1 VHSIGGDTPD
11 EDRKAA
17 DVRKLNRILA
27 ATTALA
33 LATAGVVA
41 APPAQAADSLVIW
54 SDPAHAPVLEQLL
67 AKGYQGTPV
76 TVIAKDPATV
86 RNELSTVR
94 PADAPDVVW
103 GDLAW
108 TGELAS
114 AELIVPVPMTKKRR
128 ALFRG
133 NVLAGSNV
141 GGERYGVPVQISNLA
156 LVTNTALVPQQPTT
170 FKALSDLALKLKK
183 EKKVKVPFAV
193 AQSEGTSP
201 WSTYPMFS
209 GLGGYLFGKASNGSL
224 NVQDV
229 GLANKK
235 FLGNSGQI
243 NTWNADLLIKSS
255 LTLERA
261 RTVFKKGK
269 SPFFLAGPEDLG
281 YLLDLGFAYRIGSL
295 PPMVSGIKPVP
306 LLTVHGLMVTRF
318 AAKHDLEQ
326 QALALVGKKLSRI
339 KPQQSLAGAQGWY
352 PANTKA
358 AATVPTGGGRIRAIG
373 NAGVDG
379 VPMPNVPEAATLWA
393 PYATAWSTSTSGKS
407 ATPAK
412 KAFKT
417 AQREVNRG
425 LTGGTVPTP
434 AE

>member
-1 VHSIGGDTPD
+1 MRRLT
-11 EDRKAA
+11 
-17 DVRKLNRILA
+17 RILA
-27 ATTALA
+27 ASTAVVLLA
-33 LATAGVVA
+33 GGVAA
-41 APPAQAADSLVIW
+41 APPALAADSIVIW

-67 AKGYQGTPV
+67 GGAYLGTPV
-76 TVIAKDPATV
+76 TVVAKDPATV
-86 RNELSTVR
+86 RSELTTVR
-94 PADAPDVVW
+94 PVDAPDVVW

-141 GGERYGVPVQISNLA
+141 GGDRYGVPVQVSNLA
-156 LVTNTALVPQQPTT
+156 LITNTALVPKQPTT
-170 FKALSDLALKLKK
+170 FKELSDLALGLKK
-183 EKKVKVPFAV
+183 SKKVKVPLAI

-201 WSTYPMFS
+201 WSTYPLFS
-209 GLGGYLFGKASNGSL
+209 GLGGYLFGKAANGSL
-224 NVQDV
+224 ASTDV

-243 NTWNADLLIKSS
+243 DQWNSSGLISSS
-255 LTLERA
+255 LTADRA
-261 RTVFKKGK
+261 RTAFKKGNAA
-269 SPFFLAGPEDLG
+269 FFLAGPEDLE
-281 YLLDLGFAYRIGSL
+281 YLLGLDFAYRIGAV
-295 PPMVSGIKPVP
+295 PPMVSGIKAVP
-306 LLTVHGLMVTRF
+306 LLTVHGLMVTKF
-318 AAKHDLEQ
+318 AAKHGVEEQ
-326 QALALVGKKLSRI
+326 SLALVGKKLSRS

-379 VPMPNVPEAATLWA
+379 VPMPNLPEAATVWA
-393 PYATAWSTSTSGKS
+393 PYATAWTTSTAGKA

-412 KAFKT
+412 KAFK
-417 AQREVNRG
+417 AANREVQRA
-425 LTGGTVPTP
+425 LTAGAAPTP
-434 AE
+434 AG